1 MKINIVKGVFTD
13 LAEGLNN
20 KSAFSSFLDL
30 DDKLEHVTNNYEP
43 VKKNKG
49 TSKESLNMDNKIR
62 DDIKKRL
69 VQCKQEYGRVI
80 RSDEFQNLISRMVKM
95 ETEMMQA
102 RCILN
107 MEIKLGI
114 TTREIKSGEKVD
126 YVIGRSHFYRPG
138 YVRSDITV
146 YLGSTQDL
154 GDDIEKM
161 KKDTKFMGNVYEE
174 LRDVMIR
181 EMK

>member
-1 MKINIVKGVFTD
+1 
-13 LAEGLNN
+13 
-20 KSAFSSFLDL
+20 
-30 DDKLEHVTNNYEP
+30 
-43 VKKNKG
+43 
-49 TSKESLNMDNKIR
+49 
-62 DDIKKRL
+62 
-69 VQCKQEYGRVI
+69 
-80 RSDEFQNLISRMVKM
+80 
-95 ETEMMQA
+95 MMQA

-161 KKDTKFMGNVYEE
+161 KKDTKFMDNVYEE